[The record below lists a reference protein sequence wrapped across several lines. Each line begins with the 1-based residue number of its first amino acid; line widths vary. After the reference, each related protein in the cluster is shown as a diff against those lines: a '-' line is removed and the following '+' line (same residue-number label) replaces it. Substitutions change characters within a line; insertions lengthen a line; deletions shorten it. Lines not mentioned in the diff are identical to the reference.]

1 MSILNILLII
11 QTKEIKNMINFLPT
25 HCTECGHELHVVVGK
40 NGKYKLICPDTDN
53 CSGVAVKK
61 FQRGMASFD
70 ISGIGPST
78 YKDLYDAGVRDI
90 ADLLSITPNMLI
102 DTEIFKDGRAL
113 EKLMESIKSVKS
125 LKLSS
130 IIESLQFDKVGS
142 TYSKEIESYLSLG
155 TYNSSGMD
163 YIIREQIEDKDS
175 NLNVSVRDILNKL
188 SKIDGLTII
197 TPTKKSNVNDMKIV
211 EFTGSPKEFGFDTKE
226 DFEKEIEPFGYI
238 HGLLNKNCT
247 YLITDDLSSKTSK
260 MNKATKLGVEILTYG
275 QLIDLIKNK

>member
-1 MSILNILLII
+1 
-11 QTKEIKNMINFLPT
+11 MINFLPT

-61 FQRGMASFD
+61 FQRGMSSFD

-90 ADLLSITPNMLI
+90 ADLLLVTPQQLV
-102 DTEIFKDGRAL
+102 DTDIFKHGRAL

-142 TYSKEIESYLSLG
+142 TYSKEVESYISLG

-163 YIIREQIEDKDS
+163 YVIREQIENNDS
-175 NLNVSVRDILNKL
+175 ELNVAVRDILNKL
-188 SKIDGLTII
+188 SSINGLTII
-197 TPTKKSNVNDMKIV
+197 TPTKKETSGDVKTFEM
-211 EFTGSPKEFGFDTKE
+211 TGSPKDFGFATKE
-226 DFEKEIEPFGYI
+226 EFVKAVEPYGYSPSS
-238 HGLLNKNCT
+238 LTAKTT
-247 YLITDDLSSKTSK
+247 YLITDDLSSTTGK
-260 MNKATKLGVEILTYG
+260 MAKAIKLGVKTLTYG
-275 QLIDLIKNK
+275 QLIDLIKNQ